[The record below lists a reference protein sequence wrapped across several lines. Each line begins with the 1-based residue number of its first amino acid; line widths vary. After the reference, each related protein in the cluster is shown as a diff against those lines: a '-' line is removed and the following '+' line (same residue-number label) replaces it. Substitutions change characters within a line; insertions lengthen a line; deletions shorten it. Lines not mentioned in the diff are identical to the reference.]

1 MIRRINNLRELQEE
15 KKRIDQHRKALEGA
29 VKNSWHE
36 LRCSLGP
43 ANLVKE
49 LWQKILHR

>member
-1 MIRRINNLRELQEE
+1 MMHRISNLKELKAE
-15 KKRIDQHRKALEGA
+15 KKRICEHQKALEGA

-36 LRCSLGP
+36 LRNAMKP

-49 LWQKILHR
+49 LWSKVTHR